1 MDPALKI
8 GGGGSLPSWDMA
20 LNNDLTAY
28 VVGASFNIL

>member
-1 MDPALKI
+1 MDLKS
-8 GGGGSLPSWDMA
+8 GVGVHCLPWDMA